1 MPVIWVLVASL
12 AGLALMAYDKNAA
25 IAGRWRIP
33 ERVLLLV
40 GLLGGTPGLIC
51 GMLLLRHKIRKL
63 AWVLG
68 LPLLLIAQ
76 VWVAWHF
83 RRPR

>member
-1 MPVIWVLVASL
+1 MLWVLVASL
-12 AGLALMAYDKNAA
+12 AGLAMMAYDKNAA
-25 IAGRWRIP
+25 IRGRWRVP

-63 AWVLG
+63 AWLLG
-68 LPLLLIAQ
+68 LPLLLAAQ
-76 VWVAWHF
+76 VWVVW
-83 RRPR
+83 RYRLWR